1 MNYRRLLDCFRLIF
15 RLTINYAK
23 YAMISLNCN
32 SEWKEELSSEL
43 GYLSLQLLV
52 MYLRIPLRA
61 IPKKGVVWEL
71 VLKKDIQDA

>member
-1 MNYRRLLDCFRLIF
+1 
-15 RLTINYAK
+15 
-23 YAMISLNCN
+23 MISLNCN